1 MGNLGPK
8 LLEELQCEN
17 VFTIGG
23 IGISESVVVTWIIMA
38 VFLLAAILLTRNLK
52 VENPGRGQ
60 LMLEYIVT
68 WLQGI
73 GEGIIGEEEK
83 GYASYLT
90 SILIYLGASQ
100 AISVVTMIEMYIAP
114 EMVTETSIG
123 LSSMFTSSSMI
134 VAIIVVGIA
143 PAICEEAVFRGVFFN
158 SIWNQTHGKWIPIL
172 VTAAVFGLF
181 HGSIIRFF
189 PTFLLGIVLGYL
201 VYETNNMFYNVM
213 FHAINNIIPVL
224 VLYGMQ
230 FLMQL
235 MARALGMN
243 GSGMWN
249 FVMDTATSQVSQLSP
264 AFMGIYII
272 DGGVGLAILYLG
284 NHVLHLG
291 REGYPKEL
299 FPKEKRKQQFIW
311 LALALALAV
320 TGGMMI
326 VAGTIQD
333 LHF

>member
-1 MGNLGPK
+1 MVGKVKYMENEKKQLRLWQGLLVIILAGLEVFVFSGFLPQWLGMGRSLIGELILLGTAVGAVAVFHGNFRSVFPIHKPK
-8 LLEELQCEN
+8 LTEVMGTL
-17 VFTIGG
+17 
-23 IGISESVVVTWIIMA
+23 
-38 VFLLAAILLTRNLK
+38 
-52 VENPGRGQ
+52 
-60 LMLEYIVT
+60 
-68 WLQGI
+68 
-73 GEGIIGEEEK
+73 
-83 GYASYLT
+83 
-90 SILIYLGASQ
+90 LIYLGASQ

-114 EMVTETSIG
+114 EMVIETSIG

-172 VTAAVFGLF
+172 FTAAVFGLF

-264 AFMGIYII
+264 AFMGIYMI

>member
-1 MGNLGPK
+1 MVGKVKYMENEKKQLRLWQGLLVIILAGLEVFVFSGFLPQWLGMGRSLIGELILLGMAVGAVAVFHGNFRSVFPIHKPK
-8 LLEELQCEN
+8 LTE
-17 VFTIGG
+17 VMGT
-23 IGISESVVVTWIIMA
+23 
-38 VFLLAAILLTRNLK
+38 
-52 VENPGRGQ
+52 
-60 LMLEYIVT
+60 
-68 WLQGI
+68 
-73 GEGIIGEEEK
+73 
-83 GYASYLT
+83 
-90 SILIYLGASQ
+90 ILIYLGASQ

-158 SIWNQTHGKWIPIL
+158 SVWNQTHGKWIPIL

-264 AFMGIYII
+264 AFMGIYMI

-326 VAGTIQD
+326 VAGTIQN

>member
-1 MGNLGPK
+1 MVGKVKYMENEKKQLRLWQGLLVIILAGLEVFVFSGFLPQWLGMGRSLIGELILLGTAVGAVAVFHGNFRSVFPIHKPK
-8 LLEELQCEN
+8 LTE
-17 VFTIGG
+17 VMGT
-23 IGISESVVVTWIIMA
+23 
-38 VFLLAAILLTRNLK
+38 
-52 VENPGRGQ
+52 
-60 LMLEYIVT
+60 
-68 WLQGI
+68 
-73 GEGIIGEEEK
+73 
-83 GYASYLT
+83 
-90 SILIYLGASQ
+90 ILIYLGASQ

-158 SIWNQTHGKWIPIL
+158 SVWNQTHGKWIPIL

-264 AFMGIYII
+264 AFIGIYMI

-320 TGGMMI
+320 TGAMMI

>member
-1 MGNLGPK
+1 MENEKKQLRLWQGLLVIILAGLEVFVFSDFLPQWLGMGRSLIGELILLGTAVGAVAVFGGKFRSVFPIHKPK
-8 LLEELQCEN
+8 LTE
-17 VFTIGG
+17 VMGT
-23 IGISESVVVTWIIMA
+23 
-38 VFLLAAILLTRNLK
+38 
-52 VENPGRGQ
+52 
-60 LMLEYIVT
+60 
-68 WLQGI
+68 
-73 GEGIIGEEEK
+73 
-83 GYASYLT
+83 
-90 SILIYLGASQ
+90 ILIYLGASQ

-158 SIWNQTHGKWIPIL
+158 SIWNQTHGKWIPII

-264 AFMGIYII
+264 AFMGIYMI

-284 NHVLHLG
+284 QSRVTSWTG
-291 REGYPKEL
+291 RLSKRIIS
-299 FPKEKRKQQFIW
+299 KRKTQTTVH
-311 LALALALAV
+311 LADTCPG
-320 TGGMMI
+320 TGCNRRNDDRSRYATRSAFLRKI
-326 VAGTIQD
+326 KR
-333 LHF
+333 HS

>member
-1 MGNLGPK
+1 MFSDFLPQWLGMGRSLIGELILLGTAVGAVAVFGGKFRSVFPIHKPK
-8 LLEELQCEN
+8 LTE
-17 VFTIGG
+17 VMGT
-23 IGISESVVVTWIIMA
+23 
-38 VFLLAAILLTRNLK
+38 
-52 VENPGRGQ
+52 
-60 LMLEYIVT
+60 
-68 WLQGI
+68 
-73 GEGIIGEEEK
+73 
-83 GYASYLT
+83 
-90 SILIYLGASQ
+90 ILIYLGASQ

-134 VAIIVVGIA
+134 VAIVVVGIA
-143 PAICEEAVFRGVFFN
+143 PAICEEAVFRGVLFN
-158 SIWNQTHGKWIPIL
+158 SIWNQIHGKWISIL

-264 AFMGIYII
+264 AFMGIYMI

-299 FPKEKRKQQFIW
+299 FPKGKRKQQFIW

-326 VAGTIQD
+326 IAGTIQG

>member
-1 MGNLGPK
+1 MVGKVKYMENEKKQLRLWQGLLVIILAGLEVFVFSDFLPQWLGMGRSLIGELILLGTAVGAVAVFHGNFRSVFPIHKPK
-8 LLEELQCEN
+8 LTE
-17 VFTIGG
+17 VMGT
-23 IGISESVVVTWIIMA
+23 
-38 VFLLAAILLTRNLK
+38 
-52 VENPGRGQ
+52 
-60 LMLEYIVT
+60 
-68 WLQGI
+68 
-73 GEGIIGEEEK
+73 
-83 GYASYLT
+83 
-90 SILIYLGASQ
+90 ILIYLGASQ

-264 AFMGIYII
+264 AFMGIYMI

-326 VAGTIQD
+326 VAGTIQN

>member
-1 MGNLGPK
+1 MVGKVKYMENEKKQLRLWQGLLVIILAGLEVFVFSGFLPQWLEMGRSLIGELILLGMAVGAVAVFHGNFRSVFPIHKPK
-8 LLEELQCEN
+8 LTE
-17 VFTIGG
+17 VMGT
-23 IGISESVVVTWIIMA
+23 
-38 VFLLAAILLTRNLK
+38 
-52 VENPGRGQ
+52 
-60 LMLEYIVT
+60 
-68 WLQGI
+68 
-73 GEGIIGEEEK
+73 
-83 GYASYLT
+83 
-90 SILIYLGASQ
+90 ILIYLGASQ

-264 AFMGIYII
+264 AFMGIYMI

-291 REGYPKEL
+291 REGHPKEL

-311 LALALALAV
+311 LTLALALAV

-326 VAGTIQD
+326 VAGTIQG

>member
-1 MGNLGPK
+1 MVGKVKYMENEKKQLRLWQGLLVIILAGLEVFVFSGFLPQWLGMGRSLIGELILLGTAVGAVAVFHGNFRSVFPIHKPK
-8 LLEELQCEN
+8 LTE
-17 VFTIGG
+17 VMGT
-23 IGISESVVVTWIIMA
+23 
-38 VFLLAAILLTRNLK
+38 
-52 VENPGRGQ
+52 
-60 LMLEYIVT
+60 
-68 WLQGI
+68 
-73 GEGIIGEEEK
+73 
-83 GYASYLT
+83 
-90 SILIYLGASQ
+90 ILIYLGASQ

-158 SIWNQTHGKWIPIL
+158 SIWNQTHGKWIPII

-264 AFMGIYII
+264 AFMGIYMI

-299 FPKEKRKQQFIW
+299 FPKEKRKQPFIW

-320 TGGMMI
+320 TGGMII
-326 VAGTIQD
+326 VAGTIQG

>member
-1 MGNLGPK
+1 MDGKVKYMENEKKQLRLWQGLLVIILAGLEVFVFSDFLPQWLGMGRSLIGELILLGTAVGAVAVFGGKFRSVFPIHKPK
-8 LLEELQCEN
+8 LTE
-17 VFTIGG
+17 VMGT
-23 IGISESVVVTWIIMA
+23 
-38 VFLLAAILLTRNLK
+38 
-52 VENPGRGQ
+52 
-60 LMLEYIVT
+60 
-68 WLQGI
+68 
-73 GEGIIGEEEK
+73 
-83 GYASYLT
+83 
-90 SILIYLGASQ
+90 ILIYLGASQ

-114 EMVTETSIG
+114 DMVTETSIG

-172 VTAAVFGLF
+172 VTAVVFGLF

-264 AFMGIYII
+264 VFMGIYMI

-326 VAGTIQD
+326 VAGTIQG

>member
-1 MGNLGPK
+1 MVKVKYMENEKKQLRLWQGLLVIILAGLEVFVFSDFLPQWLGMGRSLIGELILLGTAVGAVAVFGGKFRSVFPIHKPK
-8 LLEELQCEN
+8 LTE
-17 VFTIGG
+17 VMG
-23 IGISESVVVTWIIMA
+23 M
-38 VFLLAAILLTRNLK
+38 
-52 VENPGRGQ
+52 
-60 LMLEYIVT
+60 
-68 WLQGI
+68 
-73 GEGIIGEEEK
+73 
-83 GYASYLT
+83 
-90 SILIYLGASQ
+90 ILIYLGASQ

-123 LSSMFTSSSMI
+123 LSSMFASSSMI

-264 AFMGIYII
+264 AFMGIYMI

-326 VAGTIQD
+326 VAGTLQG

>member
-1 MGNLGPK
+1 MVGKVKDMENEKKQLRLWQGLLVIILAGLEVFVFSDFLPQWLGMGRSLIGELILLGTAVGAVAVFGGKFRSVFPIHKPK
-8 LLEELQCEN
+8 LTE
-17 VFTIGG
+17 VMGT
-23 IGISESVVVTWIIMA
+23 
-38 VFLLAAILLTRNLK
+38 
-52 VENPGRGQ
+52 
-60 LMLEYIVT
+60 
-68 WLQGI
+68 
-73 GEGIIGEEEK
+73 
-83 GYASYLT
+83 
-90 SILIYLGASQ
+90 ILIYLGASQ

-134 VAIIVVGIA
+134 VAIVVVGIA
-143 PAICEEAVFRGVFFN
+143 PAICEEAVFRGVLFN

-264 AFMGIYII
+264 AFMGIYMI

-311 LALALALAV
+311 LALTLALAV

-326 VAGTIQD
+326 IAGTIQD

>member
-1 MGNLGPK
+1 MDGKVKYMENEKKQLRLWQGLLVIILAGLEVFVFSDFLPQWLGMGRSLIGELILLGTAVGAVAVFGGKFRSVFPIHKPK
-8 LLEELQCEN
+8 LTE
-17 VFTIGG
+17 VMGT
-23 IGISESVVVTWIIMA
+23 
-38 VFLLAAILLTRNLK
+38 
-52 VENPGRGQ
+52 
-60 LMLEYIVT
+60 
-68 WLQGI
+68 
-73 GEGIIGEEEK
+73 
-83 GYASYLT
+83 
-90 SILIYLGASQ
+90 ILIYLGASQ

-158 SIWNQTHGKWIPIL
+158 SIWNQTHGKWIPII

-264 AFMGIYII
+264 AFMGIYMI

-326 VAGTIQD
+326 IAGTIQD

>member
-1 MGNLGPK
+1 MIGELILLGTAVGAVAVFGGKFRSVFPIHKPK
-8 LLEELQCEN
+8 LTE
-17 VFTIGG
+17 VMGT
-23 IGISESVVVTWIIMA
+23 
-38 VFLLAAILLTRNLK
+38 
-52 VENPGRGQ
+52 
-60 LMLEYIVT
+60 
-68 WLQGI
+68 
-73 GEGIIGEEEK
+73 
-83 GYASYLT
+83 
-90 SILIYLGASQ
+90 ILIYLGASQ

-158 SIWNQTHGKWIPIL
+158 SIWNQTHGKWIPII

-264 AFMGIYII
+264 AFMGIYMI

-311 LALALALAV
+311 LTLALALAV

-326 VAGTIQD
+326 VAGTIQG

>member
-1 MGNLGPK
+1 MVGKVKDMENEKKQLRLWQGLLVIILAGLEVFVFSGFLPQWLGMGRSLIGELILLGTAVGAVAVFGGKFRSVFPIHKPK
-8 LLEELQCEN
+8 LTE
-17 VFTIGG
+17 VMGT
-23 IGISESVVVTWIIMA
+23 
-38 VFLLAAILLTRNLK
+38 
-52 VENPGRGQ
+52 
-60 LMLEYIVT
+60 
-68 WLQGI
+68 
-73 GEGIIGEEEK
+73 
-83 GYASYLT
+83 
-90 SILIYLGASQ
+90 ILIYLGASQ

-158 SIWNQTHGKWIPIL
+158 SIWNQTHGKWVPIL

-235 MARALGMN
+235 MARVLGMN

-264 AFMGIYII
+264 AFMGIYMI

-320 TGGMMI
+320 TGAMMI

>member
-1 MGNLGPK
+1 LVGKVKDMENEKKQLRLWQGLLVIILAGLEVFVFSGFLPQWLGMGRSLIGELILLGTAVGAVAVFHGNFRSVFPIHKPK
-8 LLEELQCEN
+8 LTEVMGTL
-17 VFTIGG
+17 
-23 IGISESVVVTWIIMA
+23 
-38 VFLLAAILLTRNLK
+38 
-52 VENPGRGQ
+52 
-60 LMLEYIVT
+60 
-68 WLQGI
+68 
-73 GEGIIGEEEK
+73 
-83 GYASYLT
+83 
-90 SILIYLGASQ
+90 LIYLGASQ

-264 AFMGIYII
+264 AFMGIYMI

-291 REGYPKEL
+291 REGHPKEL

-326 VAGTIQD
+326 VAGTIQG

>member
-1 MGNLGPK
+1 MVGKVKYMENEKKQLRLWQGLLVIILAGLEIFVFSGFLPQWLGMGRSLIGELILLGMAVGAVAVFHGNFRSVFPIHKPK
-8 LLEELQCEN
+8 LTE
-17 VFTIGG
+17 VMGT
-23 IGISESVVVTWIIMA
+23 
-38 VFLLAAILLTRNLK
+38 
-52 VENPGRGQ
+52 
-60 LMLEYIVT
+60 
-68 WLQGI
+68 
-73 GEGIIGEEEK
+73 
-83 GYASYLT
+83 
-90 SILIYLGASQ
+90 ILIYLGASQ

-158 SIWNQTHGKWIPIL
+158 SVWNQTHGKWIPII

-264 AFMGIYII
+264 AFMGIYMI

-326 VAGTIQD
+326 IAGTIQG

>member
-1 MGNLGPK
+1 MVKVKYMENEKKQLRLWQGLLVIILAGLEVFVFSDFLPQWLGMGRSLIGELILLGTAVGAVAVFGGKFRSVFPIHKPK
-8 LLEELQCEN
+8 LTE
-17 VFTIGG
+17 VMGT
-23 IGISESVVVTWIIMA
+23 
-38 VFLLAAILLTRNLK
+38 
-52 VENPGRGQ
+52 
-60 LMLEYIVT
+60 
-68 WLQGI
+68 
-73 GEGIIGEEEK
+73 
-83 GYASYLT
+83 
-90 SILIYLGASQ
+90 ILIYLGASQ

-123 LSSMFTSSSMI
+123 LSSMFASSSMI

-264 AFMGIYII
+264 AFMGIYMI

-326 VAGTIQD
+326 VAGTLQG

>member
-1 MGNLGPK
+1 MIGELILLGTAVGAVAVFGGKFRSVFPIHKPK
-8 LLEELQCEN
+8 LTE
-17 VFTIGG
+17 VMGT
-23 IGISESVVVTWIIMA
+23 
-38 VFLLAAILLTRNLK
+38 
-52 VENPGRGQ
+52 
-60 LMLEYIVT
+60 
-68 WLQGI
+68 
-73 GEGIIGEEEK
+73 
-83 GYASYLT
+83 
-90 SILIYLGASQ
+90 ILIYLGASQ

-158 SIWNQTHGKWIPIL
+158 SVWNQTHGKWIPIL

-264 AFMGIYII
+264 AFMGIYMI

>member
-1 MGNLGPK
+1 MILLGTAVGAVAVFGGKFRSVFPIHKPK
-8 LLEELQCEN
+8 LTE
-17 VFTIGG
+17 VMGT
-23 IGISESVVVTWIIMA
+23 
-38 VFLLAAILLTRNLK
+38 
-52 VENPGRGQ
+52 
-60 LMLEYIVT
+60 
-68 WLQGI
+68 
-73 GEGIIGEEEK
+73 
-83 GYASYLT
+83 
-90 SILIYLGASQ
+90 ILIYLGASQ

-134 VAIIVVGIA
+134 VAIVVVGIA
-143 PAICEEAVFRGVFFN
+143 PAICEEAVFRGVLFN

-264 AFMGIYII
+264 AFMGIYMI

-311 LALALALAV
+311 LALTLALAV

-326 VAGTIQD
+326 IAGTIQD

>member
-1 MGNLGPK
+1 MDGKVKYMENEKKQLRLWQGLLVIILAGLEVFVFSDFLPQWLGMGRSLIGELILLGTAVGAVAVFGGKFRSVFPIHKPK
-8 LLEELQCEN
+8 LTE
-17 VFTIGG
+17 VMGT
-23 IGISESVVVTWIIMA
+23 
-38 VFLLAAILLTRNLK
+38 
-52 VENPGRGQ
+52 
-60 LMLEYIVT
+60 
-68 WLQGI
+68 
-73 GEGIIGEEEK
+73 
-83 GYASYLT
+83 
-90 SILIYLGASQ
+90 ILIYLGASQ

-264 AFMGIYII
+264 AFMGIYMI

>member
-1 MGNLGPK
+1 MVKVKYMENEKKQLRLWQGLLVIILAGLEVFVFSDFLPQWLGMGRSLIGELILLGTAVGAVAVFGGKFRSVFPIHKPK
-8 LLEELQCEN
+8 LTE
-17 VFTIGG
+17 
-23 IGISESVVVTWIIMA
+23 VTG
-38 VFLLAAILLTRNLK
+38 T
-52 VENPGRGQ
+52 
-60 LMLEYIVT
+60 
-68 WLQGI
+68 
-73 GEGIIGEEEK
+73 
-83 GYASYLT
+83 
-90 SILIYLGASQ
+90 ILIYLGASQ

-264 AFMGIYII
+264 AFMGIYMI

-326 VAGTIQD
+326 VAGTIQG

>member
-1 MGNLGPK
+1 MVGKVKDMENEKKQLRLWQGLLVIILAGLEVFVFSDFLPQWLGMGRSLIGELILLGTAVGAVAVFGGKFRSVFPIHKPK
-8 LLEELQCEN
+8 LTE
-17 VFTIGG
+17 VMGT
-23 IGISESVVVTWIIMA
+23 
-38 VFLLAAILLTRNLK
+38 
-52 VENPGRGQ
+52 
-60 LMLEYIVT
+60 
-68 WLQGI
+68 
-73 GEGIIGEEEK
+73 
-83 GYASYLT
+83 
-90 SILIYLGASQ
+90 ILIYLGASQ

-264 AFMGIYII
+264 AFMGIYMI

-299 FPKEKRKQQFIW
+299 FPKEKREQQFIW

-326 VAGTIQD
+326 VADTIQG

>member
-1 MGNLGPK
+1 MVKVKYMENEKKQLRLWQGLLVIILAGLEVFVFSDFLPQWLGMGRSLIGELILLGTAVGAVAVFGGKFRSVFPIHKPK
-8 LLEELQCEN
+8 LTE
-17 VFTIGG
+17 VMGT
-23 IGISESVVVTWIIMA
+23 
-38 VFLLAAILLTRNLK
+38 
-52 VENPGRGQ
+52 
-60 LMLEYIVT
+60 
-68 WLQGI
+68 
-73 GEGIIGEEEK
+73 
-83 GYASYLT
+83 
-90 SILIYLGASQ
+90 ILIYLGASQ

-172 VTAAVFGLF
+172 VTAVVFGLF

-264 AFMGIYII
+264 AFMGIYMI

-326 VAGTIQD
+326 VAGTLQG

>member
-1 MGNLGPK
+1 MVGKVKYMGNEKKQLRLWQGLLVIVLAGLEVFGFSSFLPQWLGMGRSLIGELILLGTAVGAVAVFHGNFRSVFPIHKPK
-8 LLEELQCEN
+8 LTE
-17 VFTIGG
+17 VMGT
-23 IGISESVVVTWIIMA
+23 
-38 VFLLAAILLTRNLK
+38 
-52 VENPGRGQ
+52 
-60 LMLEYIVT
+60 
-68 WLQGI
+68 
-73 GEGIIGEEEK
+73 
-83 GYASYLT
+83 
-90 SILIYLGASQ
+90 ILIYLGASQ

-264 AFMGIYII
+264 AFMGIYMI

-311 LALALALAV
+311 LTLALALAV

-326 VAGTIQD
+326 VAGTIQG

>member
-1 MGNLGPK
+1 MVGKVKYMENEKKQLRLWQGLLVIILAGLEVFVFSDFLPQWLGMGRSLIGELILLGTAVGAVAVFHGNFRSVFPIHKPK
-8 LLEELQCEN
+8 LTE
-17 VFTIGG
+17 VMGT
-23 IGISESVVVTWIIMA
+23 
-38 VFLLAAILLTRNLK
+38 
-52 VENPGRGQ
+52 
-60 LMLEYIVT
+60 
-68 WLQGI
+68 
-73 GEGIIGEEEK
+73 
-83 GYASYLT
+83 
-90 SILIYLGASQ
+90 ILIYLGASQ

-264 AFMGIYII
+264 AFMGIYMI

-291 REGYPKEL
+291 REGHPKEL

-326 VAGTIQD
+326 VADTIQG

>member
-1 MGNLGPK
+1 MDGKVKYLENEKKQFRLWQGLLVIILAGLEVFVFSDFLPQWLGMGRSLIGELILLGTAVGAVAVFGGKFRSVFPIHKPK
-8 LLEELQCEN
+8 LTE
-17 VFTIGG
+17 VMGT
-23 IGISESVVVTWIIMA
+23 
-38 VFLLAAILLTRNLK
+38 
-52 VENPGRGQ
+52 
-60 LMLEYIVT
+60 
-68 WLQGI
+68 
-73 GEGIIGEEEK
+73 
-83 GYASYLT
+83 
-90 SILIYLGASQ
+90 ILIYLGASQ

-158 SIWNQTHGKWIPIL
+158 SIWNQTHGKWIPII

-264 AFMGIYII
+264 AFMGIYMI

-326 VAGTIQD
+326 VAGTIQG

>member
-1 MGNLGPK
+1 MENEKKQLRLWQGLLVIILAGLEVFVFSDFLPQWLGMGRSLIGELILLGTAVGAVAVFGGKFRSVFPIHKPK
-8 LLEELQCEN
+8 LTE
-17 VFTIGG
+17 VMGT
-23 IGISESVVVTWIIMA
+23 
-38 VFLLAAILLTRNLK
+38 
-52 VENPGRGQ
+52 
-60 LMLEYIVT
+60 
-68 WLQGI
+68 
-73 GEGIIGEEEK
+73 
-83 GYASYLT
+83 
-90 SILIYLGASQ
+90 ILIYLGASQ

-181 HGSIIRFF
+181 HGSIILFF

-264 AFMGIYII
+264 AFMGIYMI

-326 VAGTIQD
+326 VAGTLQG

>member
-1 MGNLGPK
+1 MDGKVKYMENEKKQLRLWQGLLVIILAGLEVFVFSDFLPQWLGMGRSLIGELILLGTAVGAVAVFGGKFRSVFPIHKPK
-8 LLEELQCEN
+8 LTE
-17 VFTIGG
+17 VMGT
-23 IGISESVVVTWIIMA
+23 
-38 VFLLAAILLTRNLK
+38 
-52 VENPGRGQ
+52 
-60 LMLEYIVT
+60 
-68 WLQGI
+68 
-73 GEGIIGEEEK
+73 
-83 GYASYLT
+83 
-90 SILIYLGASQ
+90 ILIYLGASQ

-235 MARALGMN
+235 MARALGMY

-249 FVMDTATSQVSQLSP
+249 FIMDTATSQVSQLSP
-264 AFMGIYII
+264 AFMGIYMI

-326 VAGTIQD
+326 VAGTIQG

>member
-1 MGNLGPK
+1 MDGKVKYMENEKKQLRLWQGLLVIILAGLEVFVFSGFLPQWLGMGRSLIGELILLGTAVGAVAVFGGKFRSVFPIHKPK
-8 LLEELQCEN
+8 LTE
-17 VFTIGG
+17 VMGT
-23 IGISESVVVTWIIMA
+23 
-38 VFLLAAILLTRNLK
+38 
-52 VENPGRGQ
+52 
-60 LMLEYIVT
+60 
-68 WLQGI
+68 
-73 GEGIIGEEEK
+73 
-83 GYASYLT
+83 
-90 SILIYLGASQ
+90 ILIYLGASQ

-134 VAIIVVGIA
+134 VAIVVVGIA

-264 AFMGIYII
+264 AFMGIYMI

-326 VAGTIQD
+326 IAGTIQD

>member
-1 MGNLGPK
+1 MENEKKQLRLWQGLLVIILAGLEVFVFSDFLPQWLGMGRSLIGELILLGIAVGAVAVFGGKFRLVFPIHKPK
-8 LLEELQCEN
+8 LTE
-17 VFTIGG
+17 VMGT
-23 IGISESVVVTWIIMA
+23 
-38 VFLLAAILLTRNLK
+38 
-52 VENPGRGQ
+52 
-60 LMLEYIVT
+60 
-68 WLQGI
+68 
-73 GEGIIGEEEK
+73 
-83 GYASYLT
+83 
-90 SILIYLGASQ
+90 ILIYLGASQ

-114 EMVTETSIG
+114 
-123 LSSMFTSSSMI
+123 
-134 VAIIVVGIA
+134 
-143 PAICEEAVFRGVFFN
+143 AICEEAVFRGVFFF
-158 SIWNQTHGKWIPIL
+158 SILYQTHVKWIPIL
-172 VTAAVFGLF
+172 VTAAVFGMF

-264 AFMGIYII
+264 AFMGIYMI

-326 VAGTIQD
+326 VAGTIQG

>member
-1 MGNLGPK
+1 MVGKVKDMENEKKQLRLWQGLLVIILAGLEVFVFSGFLPQWLGMGRSLIGELILLGTAVGAVAVFHGNFRSVFPIHKPK
-8 LLEELQCEN
+8 LTEVMGTL
-17 VFTIGG
+17 
-23 IGISESVVVTWIIMA
+23 
-38 VFLLAAILLTRNLK
+38 
-52 VENPGRGQ
+52 
-60 LMLEYIVT
+60 
-68 WLQGI
+68 
-73 GEGIIGEEEK
+73 
-83 GYASYLT
+83 
-90 SILIYLGASQ
+90 LIYLGASQ

-249 FVMDTATSQVSQLSP
+249 FVMDAATSQVSQLSP
-264 AFMGIYII
+264 AFMGIYMI

-326 VAGTIQD
+326 VAGTIQG